1 MSRHLSEED
10 LYREARKIVEAKK
23 GFYVHFVIYLIV
35 SAVIYIV
42 YRLTWTG
49 YPWFIWPILGWG
61 VGVLFHFLG
70 VFFFSRQSNWD
81 KRAIEKEVQ
90 RLKQQG

>member
-1 MSRHLSEED
+1 MFILS
-10 LYREARKIVEAKK
+10 
-23 GFYVHFVIYLIV
+23 
-35 SAVIYIV
+35 S
-42 YRLTWTG
+42 TWTG